1 MKEYLYG
8 TRAPE
13 SISRSWLRGMLLAAT
28 TLLFISALLAMASFP
43 MQAMADE
50 DEVEEIEE
58 VVVTGTRGRPTTVQ
72 DSPVPIDVFNED
84 SLNGVAFTDMNDIM
98 RTLVPSYGVRRQP
111 ISDGATFIRPATM
124 RGLPTDKTLVLV
136 NSKRRHRAALVSIG
150 GSGTQG
156 PDLATI
162 PGVALKSVEVL
173 RDGASALYGSDA
185 IAGVMNFILKD
196 NSEGGTITFDS
207 GKFSENDGESYSLG
221 ANVGMPLMDDGFLS
235 LSFEVSES
243 EPTYRGEQ
251 YCGSWFCLDP
261 NGDAYDDFIAD
272 GDANRKAYATDP
284 AFIELAKSASVDGG
298 GPDAVVQP
306 WGNPEAEAKRF
317 FFNAGIP
324 LEGGMEAYAFGNY
337 SDSVSDGSF
346 YYRYPYNGTIEE
358 LREPDGSI
366 YFPLEKY
373 PGGFTPRFKGNV
385 SDIGLVVGM
394 RTVEFE
400 KLSYDIGAR
409 YGESKVE
416 YTLGNTINPSMGP
429 QSPGVFRP
437 GDLINEETQITA
449 DFAYTVSDTT
459 SLAFG
464 ASFLSEEYEVV
475 EGEPDSYLA
484 GPYANSDPWDFCNA
498 DNTATAAGLVAIA
511 GGSTLDCADEDD
523 PVYNVVGVGSN
534 GFPGYSPAFS
544 ELYSRTSFAF
554 YGEMDMEITDDLF
567 TQVAVRF
574 EDYEDFGSETVY
586 KVAAKYNITD
596 TFGVRASFN
605 TGFRAPTPGQQGT
618 TNVSTRLPNGFPVAT
633 GLFPASGPVARALG
647 ASDLRPETSENFSIG
662 ITGTIGEKLDFTL
675 DYYAIDIED
684 YFSAIS
690 TLDVSTTVPSAPETY
705 LDDDGVVDPDAY
717 ADAVAA
723 RENFEKLD
731 AAGVV
736 GANSI
741 GGVFYFTNGYDLGV
755 SGWDLVATYPFEGE
769 NSTTMVTAR
778 VGYSEL
784 EFDSDP
790 SAYLN
795 EEARYDTINFDPNTR
810 AIITSMTSW
819 EDLSLMLRASYW
831 GGSSNFQD
839 KDTGNPAD
847 NIQNFSSM
855 IMVDAEASYLFEG
868 FLLSAGMRN
877 MFDQYPEEDELAD
890 FCCGRVYP
898 SGAGA
903 SWNGAYYYFRVSKDF

>member
-1 MKEYLYG
+1 MIKDYLYG

-13 SISRSWLRGMLLAAT
+13 SILRSWLRGMMLAAT
-28 TLLFISALLAMASFP
+28 TLLFISALLLVASFP
-43 MQAMADE
+43 TDAMADDE
-50 DEVEEIEE
+50 DEIEE
-58 VVVTGTRGRPTTVQ
+58 VVVTGVRGKPTTVQ
-72 DSPVPIDVFNED
+72 DSPVPIDVFSED
-84 SLNGVAFTDMNDIM
+84 AIDGVAFTDMNDIM

-162 PGVALKSVEVL
+162 PASAIKSIEIL

-196 NSEGGTITFDS
+196 NSEGGSISFDS
-207 GKFSENDGESYSLG
+207 GKFSENDGESYSLS
-221 ANVGMPLMDDGFLS
+221 ANVGMPLMSEGFLS

-261 NGDAYDDFIAD
+261 EGDAYGAFIENGRED
-272 GDANRKAYATDP
+272 RKVYATDP
-284 AFIELAKSASVDGG
+284 AFVELAKGASVDGG

-306 WGNPEAEAKRF
+306 WGNPEASAKRF

-346 YYRYPYNGTIEE
+346 FYRYPYNGTIEE

-366 YFPLEKY
+366 YFPLEKF

-385 SDIGLVVGM
+385 SDISLVMGM
-394 RTVEFE
+394 RSADFD
-400 KLSYDIGAR
+400 KFGYDLSAR

-416 YTLGNTINPSMGP
+416 YTLSNTINPSMGP
-429 QSPGVFRP
+429 QSPTAFRP
-437 GDLINEETQITA
+437 GDLINEETQIQV
-449 DFAYTVSDTT
+449 DFTYEISD
-459 SLAFG
+459 SAGLVFG
-464 ASFLSEEYEVV
+464 GSYLSEEYEVV
-475 EGEPDSYLA
+475 QGEPTSYLA
-484 GPYANSDPWDFCNA
+484 GPYATPDPWEFCN
-498 DNTATAAGLVAIA
+498 DDGTATASGLFAIA
-511 GGSTLDCADEDD
+511 AGSTLDCADDSD
-523 PVYNVVGVGSN
+523 PVYRVVGVGSN

-544 ELYSRTSFAF
+544 EIYQRTSFAF
-554 YGEMDMEITDDLF
+554 YGEMDMDITDSLF
-567 TQVAVRF
+567 AQIAVRF

-586 KVAAKYNITD
+586 KVAAKYDFTD
-596 TFGVRASFN
+596 TFGLRASFN

-633 GLFPASGPVARALG
+633 GLFPASGPVAKALG
-647 ASDLRPETSENFSIG
+647 AQPLRPETSENFSIG
-662 ITGTIGEKLDFTL
+662 ITGTIGDKLDFTL
-675 DYYAIDIED
+675 DYYSIDVED

-690 TLDVSTTVPSAPETY
+690 TLDVSTDVDSGSAY
-705 LDDDGVVDPDAY
+705 DNYV
-717 ADAVAA
+717 
-723 RENFEKLD
+723 KLNN
-731 AAGVV
+731 AGVV

-741 GGVFYFTNGYDLGV
+741 GGVFYFTNAYDLGV

-769 NSTTMVTAR
+769 NSSTILTAR
-778 VGYSEL
+778 IGHSEL

-790 SAYLN
+790 SAYIN
-795 EEARYDTINFDPNTR
+795 EEGRYDTINFDPNMR
-810 AIITSMTSW
+810 AILTSMTSW

-831 GGSSNFQD
+831 GSASNFQS
-839 KDTGNPAD
+839 G
-847 NIQNFSSM
+847 NIQDYGSM
-855 IMVDAEASYLFEG
+855 IMVDMEASYLFEEVLVSG
-868 FLLSAGMRN
+868 GIRN
-877 MFDQYPEEDELAD
+877 MFDQYPDEDELSD

-903 SWNGAYYYFRVSKDF
+903 SWNGAYYYFRVSKEF

>member
-1 MKEYLYG
+1 MKLEEIK
-8 TRAPE
+8 R
-13 SISRSWLRGMLLAAT
+13 
-28 TLLFISALLAMASFP
+28 ALLSACESLLTKAMKIVAGLALVFVP
-43 MQAMADE
+43 ITVPLAVTAE
-50 DEVEEIEE
+50 EAEIEE
-58 VVVTGTRGRPTTVQ
+58 VVVTGVRGKPRTVQ
-72 DSPVPIDVFNED
+72 DSPVPIDVFDQEAID
-84 SLNGVAFTDMNDIM
+84 DVAFTDMNDIM
-98 RTLVPSYGVRRQP
+98 RTLVPSYGVRRQA

-196 NSEGGTITFDS
+196 NSEGGTISFDS
-207 GKFSENDGESYSLG
+207 GKFSEDDGESYTLG
-221 ANVGMPLMDDGFLS
+221 ANVGMSLMDDGFLS

-251 YCGSWFCLDP
+251 YCRTKFCLDP
-261 NGDAYDDFIAD
+261 EGPEYAEFIENGDPRRVAYML
-272 GDANRKAYATDP
+272 DP
-284 AFIELAKSASVDGG
+284 AFVEAAKSASVDGG
-298 GPDAVVQP
+298 GPDRVVQP

-346 YYRYPYNGTIEE
+346 FYRHPYNGTIEE
-358 LREPDGSI
+358 LRESDGSI

-385 SDIGLVVGM
+385 SDIGLVMGM
-394 RTVEFE
+394 RTAEFD
-400 KLSYDIGAR
+400 KLSYDISAR
-409 YGESKVE
+409 YGESKIE
-416 YTLGNTINPSMGP
+416 YTLMNTINPSMGP
-429 QSPGVFRP
+429 QSPKEFRP
-437 GDLINEETQITA
+437 GDLINEETQIQA
-449 DFAYTVSDTT
+449 DFTYEVSEST

-464 ASFLSEEYEVV
+464 ASFLSEEYELV
-475 EGEPDSYLA
+475 EGEPDSYRA
-484 GPYANSDPWDFCNA
+484 GPYAEADPWDFCNA
-498 DNTATAAGLVAIA
+498 DKTATAAGLVAIA
-511 GGSTLDCADEDD
+511 GGSTLDCADDDD
-523 PVYNVVGVGSN
+523 PVYTVVGVGSN

-544 ELYSRTSFAF
+544 DLYSRTSFAF
-554 YGEMDMEITDDLF
+554 YGEMDMEITDDLL

-586 KVAAKYNITD
+586 KVAAKYDITD

-618 TNVSTRLPNGFPVAT
+618 TNVSTRLPNGIPVAT
-633 GLFPASGPVARALG
+633 GLFPASGPVAKALG
-647 ASDLRPETSENFSIG
+647 AQPLRPETSENFSIG
-662 ITGTIGEKLDFTL
+662 ITGTIGESLDFTL
-675 DYYAIDIED
+675 DYYSIDVED
-684 YFSAIS
+684 YFSSIS
-690 TLDVSTTVPSAPETY
+690 TLDVST
-705 LDDDGVVDPDAY
+705 DVDSGDAY
-717 ADAVAA
+717 
-723 RENFEKLD
+723 ENYQKLD

-741 GGVFYFTNGYDLGV
+741 GGVFYFTNAYDLGV
-755 SGWDLVATYPFEGE
+755 SGWDLVATYPFEAE

-778 VGYSEL
+778 IGYSEL

-790 SAYLN
+790 STYIN
-795 EEARYDTINFDPNTR
+795 EEGRYDTINFDPNTR

-831 GGSSNFQD
+831 GGSSNFQ
-839 KDTGNPAD
+839 GG
-847 NIQNFSSM
+847 NIQDFSSM

-877 MFDQYPEEDELAD
+877 MFDQYPEEDEIGD
-890 FCCGRVYP
+890 YCCGRVYP
-898 SGAGA
+898 SAAGS